1 MGQKV
6 DPNGLRIGI
15 IKPWEAKW
23 YADKK
28 NFADC
33 LVEDDNI
40 RKFIKKKYYDNA
52 ISKITIERAA
62 DKVVVSIY
70 TARPATLIGKGGAG
84 VEQIMKEVQALTT
97 SGKKISVNIMEVKH
111 ADADAQLVAES
122 IAKQLENRASFRR
135 SMKQA
140 MARAMKA
147 GAKGV
152 KTKVSGRLDG
162 AEIARSESY
171 HEGSIPLQTLRA
183 DIDYGV
189 ATAHTTFG
197 AIGVKCWIY
206 KGEVLGKNPW
216 KEVTD
221 YVDAQTRQKTPPV
234 PWQNE
239 RQSQQGQH
247 HRIRRIRP
255 CGSRTGLD
263 NLQPNRS
270 RPCRNDEIHPQRRQG
285 VGGHLPPQTRHQ
297 EACRNPYGQR

>member
-6 DPNGLRIGI
+6 DPNGLRIGV

-28 NFADC
+28 HFADN
-33 LVEDDNI
+33 LVEDDKI
-40 RKFIKKKYYDNA
+40 RKFIKKKYYDTA

-62 DKVVVSIY
+62 DKVVVGIY
-70 TARPATLIGKGGAG
+70 TARPAVLIGKGGAG
-84 VEQIMKEVQALTT
+84 VEELMQEVQKLTT
-97 SGKKISVNIMEVKH
+97 AGKKVSVNIMEVKH
-111 ADADAQLVAES
+111 PDADAQLVAES

-183 DIDYGV
+183 DIEYGV

-206 KGEVLGKNPW
+206 KGEVLGKNPI
-216 KEVTD
+216 E
-221 YVDAQTRQKTPPV
+221 
-234 PWQNE
+234 
-239 RQSQQGQH
+239 
-247 HRIRRIRP
+247 
-255 CGSRTGLD
+255 
-263 NLQPNRS
+263 
-270 RPCRNDEIHPQRRQG
+270 
-285 VGGHLPPQTRHQ
+285 GGNQ
-297 EACRNPYGQR
+297 

>member
-6 DPNGLRIGI
+6 DPNGLRIGV

-28 NFADC
+28 HFADN
-33 LVEDDNI
+33 LVEDDKI
-40 RKFIKKKYYDNA
+40 RKFIKKKYYDTA

-62 DKVVVSIY
+62 DKVVVGIY
-70 TARPATLIGKGGAG
+70 TARPAVLIGKGGAG
-84 VEQIMKEVQALTT
+84 VEELMQEVQKLTT
-97 SGKKISVNIMEVKH
+97 AGKKVSVNIMEVKH
-111 ADADAQLVAES
+111 PDADAQLVAES

-140 MARAMKA
+140 MARALKA

-183 DIDYGV
+183 DIEYGV

-206 KGEVLGKNPW
+206 KGEVLGKNPL
-216 KEVTD
+216 E
-221 YVDAQTRQKTPPV
+221 
-234 PWQNE
+234 
-239 RQSQQGQH
+239 
-247 HRIRRIRP
+247 
-255 CGSRTGLD
+255 
-263 NLQPNRS
+263 
-270 RPCRNDEIHPQRRQG
+270 
-285 VGGHLPPQTRHQ
+285 GGNQ
-297 EACRNPYGQR
+297 